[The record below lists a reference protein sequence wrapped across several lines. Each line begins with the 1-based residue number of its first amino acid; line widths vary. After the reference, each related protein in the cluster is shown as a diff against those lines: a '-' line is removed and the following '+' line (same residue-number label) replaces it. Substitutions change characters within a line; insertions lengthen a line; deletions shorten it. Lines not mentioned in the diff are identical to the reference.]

1 MSSKKICCFGEV
13 LWDFFPE
20 GKKMGGAPFN
30 VANSLKALGSD
41 VAFISRVGKDSLG
54 TEILDSVSHCNIP
67 VDYIQIDPVHPTGKV
82 QLILDSK
89 GSAQYDIEIDAAWDF
104 IQLDKENQA
113 LVKSSKAFVF
123 GSLVARGSS
132 YRALQTFLEISN
144 FSVFDLNLRPPF
156 YENSLLIE
164 LMQQSDMLKF
174 NDEELYKVVDLLDSP
189 FNPMDQH
196 IHHIAKQTNTKIICV
211 TKGMFGAVLYF
222 EGDWYYNS
230 GFKIEVVDTVGAG
243 DSFLGTL
250 IHGIV
255 NENDLQNT
263 LNRACAM
270 GALVAG
276 SSGANPNISE
286 NQLVRFMS
294 S

>member
-174 NDEELYKVVDLLDSP
+174 NDEELYKVADLLDSP
-189 FNPMDQH
+189 FNSMDQH

-243 DSFLGTL
+243 DSFLSTL
-250 IHGIV
+250 IDALLK
-255 NENDLQNT
+255 NSDPQMALD
-263 LNRACAM
+263 RACAV
-270 GALVAG
+270 GALVAQNQ
-276 SSGANPNISE
+276 GANPKIYNTDID
-286 NQLVRFMS
+286 NMLLK
-294 S
+294 

>member
-1 MSSKKICCFGEV
+1 
-13 LWDFFPE
+13 
-20 GKKMGGAPFN
+20 
-30 VANSLKALGSD
+30 
-41 VAFISRVGKDSLG
+41 
-54 TEILDSVSHCNIP
+54 
-67 VDYIQIDPVHPTGKV
+67 
-82 QLILDSK
+82 
-89 GSAQYDIEIDAAWDF
+89 
-104 IQLDKENQA
+104 
-113 LVKSSKAFVF
+113 VKSSKAFVF

-174 NDEELYKVVDLLDSP
+174 NDEELYKVADLLDSP
-189 FNPMDQH
+189 FNSMDQH

-286 NQLVRFMS
+286 NQLVRFMNS
-294 S
+294 

>member
-1 MSSKKICCFGEV
+1 M
-13 LWDFFPE
+13 
-20 GKKMGGAPFN
+20 
-30 VANSLKALGSD
+30 GSD

-174 NDEELYKVVDLLDSP
+174 NDEELYKVADLLDSP
-189 FNPMDQH
+189 FNSMDQH

-211 TKGMFGAVLYF
+211 TKVMFCAVLYF

-276 SSGANPNISE
+276 S
-286 NQLVRFMS
+286 
-294 S
+294 